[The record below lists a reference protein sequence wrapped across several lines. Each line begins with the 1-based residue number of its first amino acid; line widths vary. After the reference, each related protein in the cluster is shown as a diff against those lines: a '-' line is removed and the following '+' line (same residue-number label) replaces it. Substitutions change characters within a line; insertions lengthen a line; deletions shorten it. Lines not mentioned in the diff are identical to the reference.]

1 MLKLSIFSNE
11 CSLCL
16 FANVSRLESL
26 KFCFKTSRSE
36 LCVQS
41 KAFNQLS
48 IFKRIFAF
56 TLENYQN
63 PWSWEKLLPKSSF
76 LLFETS
82 NACNDPF
89 RLHFLGKKLFS
100 VFLRKKS
107 CVFVPFLNLLQKIV
121 NLLGC
126 YEDLWSTYTNTIAI
140 IVRIIRLLIGSLTQF
155 HFEVKEAFD
164 TNFNVWH

>member
-89 RLHFLGKKLFS
+89 RLHFLGKKLFGFFTQEKLCFCTFS
-100 VFLRKKS
+100 EFIAKNCKPFGLLRRFMVYIHKHNCNNCQNNQTFNRQS
-107 CVFVPFLNLLQKIV
+107 
-121 NLLGC
+121 
-126 YEDLWSTYTNTIAI
+126 YAI
-140 IVRIIRLLIGSLTQF
+140 SFRS
-155 HFEVKEAFD
+155 
-164 TNFNVWH
+164 